1 MVYYII
7 LNQNY
12 TYIYIYIRDI
22 IVFSAGLTTLDKLCV
37 AEELP
42 DLRMRRANY
51 QLVKGSKRLGWT
63 AVRAPKSARNIK
75 HHQTLPM
82 IPSGNLT

>member
-7 LNQNY
+7 LDQNY
-12 TYIYIYIRDI
+12 TYIYIRDI
-22 IVFSAGLTTLDKLCV
+22 IVFFSAGLTTLDKLCV

-75 HHQTLPM
+75 YHQTLPM

>member
-7 LNQNY
+7 LDQNY
-12 TYIYIYIRDI
+12 TYIYIRDI
-22 IVFSAGLTTLDKLCV
+22 IVFFSAGLTTLDKLCV

-51 QLVKGSKRLGWT
+51 QLVKGSKRLG
-63 AVRAPKSARNIK
+63 
-75 HHQTLPM
+75 
-82 IPSGNLT
+82 

>member
-12 TYIYIYIRDI
+12 TYIYISGILLF
-22 IVFSAGLTTLDKLCV
+22 FSAGLTTLDKLCV

-51 QLVKGSKRLGWT
+51 QLVKGSKRLG
-63 AVRAPKSARNIK
+63 
-75 HHQTLPM
+75 
-82 IPSGNLT
+82 

>member
-1 MVYYII
+1 MVYIVDGILYYFKSKLYI
-7 LNQNY
+7 
-12 TYIYIYIRDI
+12 YIYIYIRDI

-51 QLVKGSKRLGWT
+51 QLVKGSKRLG
-63 AVRAPKSARNIK
+63 
-75 HHQTLPM
+75 
-82 IPSGNLT
+82 

>member
-12 TYIYIYIRDI
+12 TYIYIYQGYYCF
-22 IVFSAGLTTLDKLCV
+22 FSAGLTTLDKLCV

-51 QLVKGSKRLGWT
+51 QLVKGSKRLG
-63 AVRAPKSARNIK
+63 
-75 HHQTLPM
+75 
-82 IPSGNLT
+82 